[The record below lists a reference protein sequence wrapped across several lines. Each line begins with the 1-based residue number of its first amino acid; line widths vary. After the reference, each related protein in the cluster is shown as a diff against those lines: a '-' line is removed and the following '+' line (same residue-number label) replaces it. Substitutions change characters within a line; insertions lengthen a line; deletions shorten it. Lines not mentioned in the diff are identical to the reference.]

1 MDMIGIVV
9 LDEMHMIGDGHRGY
23 ILELLLTKIRYVQ
36 EQASEKY
43 QQSLKKQVNMLQHSM
58 FVVTLFC
65 MLCLYLFLIVCSL
78 SYSDD
83 GEMLSQM
90 GDNKQI
96 NAFPPINPEN
106 DDATNRIQVN
116 IMCPTI
122 HESVASTALLFY
134 NDCTNN
140 FQSRLSEISGVS
152 KPTCPHNKHFKYI

>member
-58 FVVTLFC
+58 FVDILYAVFVSVFNCLF
-65 MLCLYLFLIVCSL
+65 L

-90 GDNKQI
+90 GDNKQV

-106 DDATNRIQVN
+106 DDATNRIQVE
-116 IMCPTI
+116 IICPTI
-122 HESVASTALLFY
+122 QKMSWFNCIY
-134 NDCTNN
+134 FD
-140 FQSRLSEISGVS
+140 FM
-152 KPTCPHNKHFKYI
+152 